1 MGRRVLKSKAP
12 STRRVGKVLY
22 GIVVALSAVV
32 VLLYCLFLYLNRPP
46 EHQPP
51 TGSKDIS
58 AGVSVPTPNPLD
70 PDSSAAPEPEGR
82 AWRTYTYTFL
92 LVATDQVSGST
103 DTMMVLT
110 YDTVNQTAALVSLP
124 RDTLI
129 NGVGEKNGYHFYKLN
144 GLCAQNG
151 MEALREEVGKI
162 LGFPINYY
170 VQVNTRGFV
179 RLVDAVGGVDF
190 YVPVNMSYDDPTQDL
205 HIHFNKGTQW
215 LSGSDALKVARC
227 RQNSYINESGQ
238 VVTYD
243 VYSGADIGRTD
254 TQRNLLV
261 AVLKKALSNPQKF
274 LEYYDIFL
282 ENVETDLDLQALTY
296 FAAKALE
303 FDFSEDLTTSVLPGD
318 GTVTYHG
325 WRWCYEL
332 DSAGV
337 LELVNTQGLNPYTT
351 DITADMLEIV
361 QKN

>member
-1 MGRRVLKSKAP
+1 MGRRVLKSEVPA
-12 STRRVGKVLY
+12 RRVGKVLY
-22 GIVVALSAVV
+22 AVLVALSAVV

-46 EHQPP
+46 EYQHQ
-51 TGSKDIS
+51 TGGKGDS
-58 AGVSVPTPNPLD
+58 AGGSAMTTPVPLSPGSTSTPG
-70 PDSSAAPEPEGR
+70 PEER

-129 NGVGEKNGYHFYKLN
+129 NGVGEKTGYHFYKLN
-144 GLCAQNG
+144 GMCAQNG
-151 MEALREEVGKI
+151 IEALREQVSKI
-162 LGFPINYY
+162 LGFPIHYY

-215 LSGSDALKVARC
+215 LSGADALKVARC

-303 FDFSEDLTTSVLPGD
+303 FDFSKDLTTSVLPGD

-332 DSAGV
+332 DPAGV